1 MLMSFIFCIISNLN
15 FLYFISRIPKWN
27 PRFSVWFQ
35 NSGWPIYQQAGYIGC
50 YLAVFS
56 VGYYVLLWKFL
67 ILIWLHHWQ
76 FEQLPVVN
84 NKIQYYSSNK
94 MLQYLE
100 VIPFSN
106 TSNTFPILRCNSLP
120 KVRWQ
125 RPVKNYLNHTWSHWS
140 LASIHSHRPFQLY
153 AVTSA
158 RGRLCSLPTLSLSLR
173 RSFECRIEYLVLRSI
188 YQTPIPSCSLQEWK
202 LYSRPGAHWSQQP
215 RETPWTER
223 YMYIYTL

>member
-35 NSGWPIYQQAGYIGC
+35 NSGWPIYQQASYIAC

-56 VGYYVLLWKFL
+56 VGYYVLSWKFL

-106 TSNTFPILRCNSLP
+106 TSNTFPILRCKSLP
-120 KVRWQ
+120 EVRWQ
-125 RPVKNYLNHTWSHWS
+125 RPVPSRTT
-140 LASIHSHRPFQLY
+140 SI
-153 AVTSA
+153 
-158 RGRLCSLPTLSLSLR
+158 TLVFS
-173 RSFECRIEYLVLRSI
+173 
-188 YQTPIPSCSLQEWK
+188 
-202 LYSRPGAHWSQQP
+202 
-215 RETPWTER
+215 
-223 YMYIYTL
+223 IYTLSPPFSAVRCYLSPRTAL